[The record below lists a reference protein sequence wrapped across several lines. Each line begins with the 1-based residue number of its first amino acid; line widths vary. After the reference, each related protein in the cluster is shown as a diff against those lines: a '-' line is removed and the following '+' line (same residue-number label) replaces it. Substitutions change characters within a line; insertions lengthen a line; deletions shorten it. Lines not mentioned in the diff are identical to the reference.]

1 MRFLLGGW
9 RRCRAGCATCPP
21 LAAQGFSLHPSPPAG
36 INYAN
41 EKLQSLFNHHVFV
54 MESDLY
60 RMEGV
65 DVSSVTF
72 TNNLACIELI
82 EAKGFG
88 LLPALDELCTLGR
101 EGTTDADYLEKIDKV
116 RRVLCAGAG

>member
-1 MRFLLGGW
+1 
-9 RRCRAGCATCPP
+9 
-21 LAAQGFSLHPSPPAG
+21 
-36 INYAN
+36 
-41 EKLQSLFNHHVFV
+41 

-60 RMEGV
+60 RVEGI
-65 DVSSVTF
+65 DVSNVAF

-88 LLPALDELCTLGR
+88 LLPALDELCTLAR

-116 RRVLCAGAG
+116 RM